1 MKNRFNIFYILTK
14 FNLYFTSHTFAL
26 YILARLNRVILLL
39 IQLVRFLIYKIT
51 WVKNNFKFLFL
62 FLT

>member
-1 MKNRFNIFYILTK
+1 M
-14 FNLYFTSHTFAL
+14 LYHTFVL
-26 YILARLNRVILLL
+26 YILARLNRVTLLL
-39 IQLVRFLIYKIT
+39 IQLVKFLIYKIK